1 MQAQYY
7 QIEAERLQLSSSFGQ
22 VSIPTPPLCPV
33 CSKIRAELK
42 KQSNSP
48 PMMFITLQN
57 HLSLQTCVRP
67 PSDRLPHR
75 ILLPDTHRGSPRQP
89 W

>member
-22 VSIPTPPLCPV
+22 VSIPIPYSSSMSLFSKILPV
-33 CSKIRAELK
+33 IRAEFK
-42 KQSNSP
+42 KTIQQ
-48 PMMFITLQN
+48 LQN